1 MSTCTVICVD
11 GPSGVGKGTLS
22 KALADHYRFELLDSG
37 SLYRLTALQ
46 VLRDDI
52 DPDGDEAV
60 LGSLAQN
67 LDVKFVLDG
76 QGGMRIELEGLNVTT
91 AIRDETVSQAAS
103 KVAAKPAVRSAL
115 LQRQRD
121 FAQPP
126 GLVADGRD
134 MGTVVFPDAPVKLF
148 LTADAEERAKRR
160 TLQLS
165 ESGENAIFER
175 IYRDILA
182 RDERDASREVAPL
195 KPAEDATVIDTTALS
210 IDEVVAQAIAICDA
224 KMT

>member
-1 MSTCTVICVD
+1 MRY
-11 GPSGVGKGTLS
+11 GHTL
-22 KALADHYRFELLDSG
+22 A
-37 SLYRLTALQ
+37 
-46 VLRDDI
+46 
-52 DPDGDEAV
+52 
-60 LGSLAQN
+60 
-67 LDVKFVLDG
+67 
-76 QGGMRIELEGLNVTT
+76 T

>member
-1 MSTCTVICVD
+1 MSHCTVICVD

-22 KALADHYRFELLDSG
+22 KALADHYGFDLLDSG

-46 VLRDDI
+46 ALRDGL
-52 DPDGDEAV
+52 DPDGDDAV
-60 LGSLAQN
+60 LGPLAQT

-76 QGGMRIELEGLNVTT
+76 RGGVRIELEGLNVTT

-134 MGTVVFPDAPVKLF
+134 MGTVVFPDAPAKLF

-165 ESGENAIFER
+165 ESGENAIFDR

-195 KPAEDATVIDTTALS
+195 KPAEDATVIDTTSLS

-224 KMT
+224 KLT

>member
-182 RDERDASREVAPL
+182 LDERDASREVAPL